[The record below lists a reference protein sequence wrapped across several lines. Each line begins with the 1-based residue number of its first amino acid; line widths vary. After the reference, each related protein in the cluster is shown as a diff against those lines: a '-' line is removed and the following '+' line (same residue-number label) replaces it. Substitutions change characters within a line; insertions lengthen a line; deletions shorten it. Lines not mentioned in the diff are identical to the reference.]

1 MKKICQ
7 TIAIKSLLFSAF
19 LLFFSAK
26 LIAQCAVAPYTSC
39 SGLPSGSTQINPG
52 SSFGMNSGIY
62 YYTGGATTLNLQFF
76 NGGTLI
82 ICGGPV
88 TINGLNTGGD
98 VIITS
103 EGALITNGNVNVQN
117 SRRIYN
123 MGSLTINGNINVNTD
138 GIVNS
143 GVITVTGEI
152 RFNGGGRMCM
162 NNGAT
167 LSAGSV
173 NNNQSNSI
181 SVPSG
186 NACISYSGSFG
197 GNNPSTNT
205 SNLYICQQSGASNP
219 SGSSAGS
226 GSVISNC
233 TNCAVPLSLDL
244 ISFDVF
250 QNAKGIELNW
260 TTANERNISYFII
273 EIAGE
278 DGVFESL
285 SAVESKGNENIQTNY
300 SHQDEIQRFGVNYY
314 RLSEVDYNG
323 NQVALAVRTILTK
336 NHPFIVYPNPTNA
349 GASTKINYRPKN
361 NNSILEF
368 YSPVGKLVATIDM
381 NMNSSFYEIN
391 LPKGQ
396 YIIRLTEDSKL
407 ISVEKLTVL

>member
-1 MKKICQ
+1 
-7 TIAIKSLLFSAF
+7 
-19 LLFFSAK
+19 
-26 LIAQCAVAPYTSC
+26 
-39 SGLPSGSTQINPG
+39 
-52 SSFGMNSGIY
+52 MNSGIY
-62 YYTGGATTLNLQFF
+62 YYTGGATTLNLQHF

-88 TINGLNTGGD
+88 TMNNFNTGGD

-103 EGALITNGNVNVQN
+103 GGTLITNGNINVQN

-123 MGSLTINGNINVNTD
+123 MGSLTVNGNMNVNTD

-162 NNGAT
+162 NNGAV

-186 NACISYSGSFG
+186 NACVSYSGSFG

-205 SNLYICQQSGASNP
+205 ANLYICQQSGATNP

-226 GSVISNC
+226 ASVISNC
-233 TNCAVPLSLDL
+233 SSCGVPLALDL

-250 QNAKGIELNW
+250 RNAKGVELKW
-260 TTANERNISYFII
+260 TTANERNISHFTL
-273 EIAGE
+273 EVAGE
-278 DGVFESL
+278 DGFFEHL
-285 SAVESKGNENIQTNY
+285 STVTPKGNGNVQTSY
-300 SHQDEIQRFGVNYY
+300 SYQDEQQRFGVTYY
-314 RLSEVDYNG
+314 RLSEVDYSG
-323 NQVALAVRTILTK
+323 NKVVLAVRTISVK
-336 NHPFIVYPNPTNA
+336 NNSFILYPNPTNS
-349 GASTKINYRPKN
+349 GASTKISYQPNN
-361 NNSILEF
+361 NNSTVEF

-381 NMNSSFYEIN
+381 NTRSSFYEIN